1 MVCYCCVQGCGNNS
15 NVKKKDPNSVIS
27 FHAFPSNQ
35 ELKTKWLKAIGR
47 PNWTPA
53 NHARI
58 CSAHFKYEQINYDG
72 CRIRIKDDAVP
83 VNFLPPNS
91 NFEASNVE
99 ACRICLATD
108 IELCSLQ
115 DPQLGAC
122 METIAGVNAS
132 TDCKVEMYG
141 VDFCANY
148 DLEEDRTSSMVSSP
162 KVDVV
167 ENLPEQIEE
176 WQKSVIRRTLN
187 SQTEYQC
194 KICYKTFAST
204 HSYQHHIK
212 YHDPCGEKICSR
224 KKHWFHVRRRHPKHV
239 DSYHPII
246 TVICDTCG
254 KGFQNSTK
262 LRIHQLRHSTPKV
275 RCAQCPRLFYDKYAL
290 NRHAQTHSEEKPH
303 QCRICGRA
311 FKLLS
316 NLERHARNLDLSN
329 NKNVSLSLIA
339 EYGASD
345 SDSDD
350 TETRSNDNNTDSDAT
365 DLTEMVLK
373 NNIINACAHGP
384 LSRQSARDDADVS
397 RHMIIDSVE
406 SGVVEYEV
414 TEYRD
419 VDTDSD
425 NESSSDSS
433 DSDVDSV
440 KDIEEVSS
448 GDEADNN
455 PRTGKP
461 EAPKVNGEMGLDD
474 LPPIEDLAISLPA
487 QDTTKIGT
495 IVSIVDRLVIVRALP
510 ETPAVDLDSV
520 LFLEKGAKALGRVF
534 DVFGPVTEPHY
545 CVRFNSVEHVRE
557 RGAQPGADVY
567 IAPQSQH
574 TNYVFLTELMKIK
587 GSDASWLHDVEP
599 PPHQVEYSDD
609 EEERR
614 ANRARKEQ
622 RRDRTDESEDGET
635 SKNTRKFAERRNQR
649 PSESSSRF
657 GSGPSRGRNPFA
669 AGSRRNN
676 NPNAFPRK
684 LWPGSLGLRTPQPHP
699 PGDPRAHG
707 PFTAPPFAGPPM
719 FLPPPF
725 NPTTPPP
732 PFMGNMFQFG
742 AGRMPGSPLP
752 IPVSMVAPFRHN
764 LPVFGSNYCTVS
776 GPQPQWVNNGPP
788 PPPGT

>member
-83 VNFLPPNS
+83 VNLLPPNS

-122 METIAGVNAS
+122 METIAGVNQNAMCLEGLPQYVCYTCAPILMKCHKLIEKCMFS
-132 TDCKVEMYG
+132 QTILLDIFVKNGQITKSLIEKQNKITNSDSVLATTEELSNYLVKCDDVNSAPFPTNSCDMYFKSENNTHIDSKSYTVLGTDCKVEIYG

-148 DLEEDRTSSMVSSP
+148 DLEEDRTSSVVSSP

-167 ENLPEQIEE
+167 EEEKLKSKKCTKNEVTAKRIKGLTLDETNMLKYFDIVQLSLPEQIEE

-212 YHDPCGEKICSR
+212 YHDPSLGQDECPVCKLRFKSATLVAAHRKRAHSKKFFCKMCPKSFNNVNVAKKHSRWHSGYQYRCPCCAFTSMHESALSAHRRRAHGPVHVCVHCGRHYSTARGLNAHKNAAHKQDNDKEISKEHPCKQCDINFASEGARRVHLLTSSQHKKKPSLCDPTMDPILRNCCNKCGVECTSFKDLLVHMRAEHPHPRRTDQSWKGDNPYPLDCELCGEKICSR

-316 NLERHARNLDLSN
+316 NLERHARVHTDVAPYECTIC
-329 NKNVSLSLIA
+329 NKKFKYSSSVSLHVRTVHYKLPHP
-339 EYGASD
+339 
-345 SDSDD
+345 
-350 TETRSNDNNTDSDAT
+350 TRKKRN
-365 DLTEMVLK
+365 
-373 NNIINACAHGP
+373 
-384 LSRQSARDDADVS
+384 R
-397 RHMIIDSVE
+397 
-406 SGVVEYEV
+406 
-414 TEYRD
+414 
-419 VDTDSD
+419 
-425 NESSSDSS
+425 
-433 DSDVDSV
+433 SV
-440 KDIEEVSS
+440 KDN
-448 GDEADNN
+448 GD
-455 PRTGKP
+455 
-461 EAPKVNGEMGLDD
+461 
-474 LPPIEDLAISLPA
+474 S
-487 QDTTKIGT
+487 
-495 IVSIVDRLVIVRALP
+495 
-510 ETPAVDLDSV
+510 
-520 LFLEKGAKALGRVF
+520 
-534 DVFGPVTEPHY
+534 
-545 CVRFNSVEHVRE
+545 
-557 RGAQPGADVY
+557 
-567 IAPQSQH
+567 
-574 TNYVFLTELMKIK
+574 
-587 GSDASWLHDVEP
+587 
-599 PPHQVEYSDD
+599 
-609 EEERR
+609 
-614 ANRARKEQ
+614 
-622 RRDRTDESEDGET
+622 
-635 SKNTRKFAERRNQR
+635 
-649 PSESSSRF
+649 
-657 GSGPSRGRNPFA
+657 
-669 AGSRRNN
+669 
-676 NPNAFPRK
+676 
-684 LWPGSLGLRTPQPHP
+684 
-699 PGDPRAHG
+699 
-707 PFTAPPFAGPPM
+707 
-719 FLPPPF
+719 
-725 NPTTPPP
+725 
-732 PFMGNMFQFG
+732 
-742 AGRMPGSPLP
+742 
-752 IPVSMVAPFRHN
+752 
-764 LPVFGSNYCTVS
+764 
-776 GPQPQWVNNGPP
+776 
-788 PPPGT
+788 